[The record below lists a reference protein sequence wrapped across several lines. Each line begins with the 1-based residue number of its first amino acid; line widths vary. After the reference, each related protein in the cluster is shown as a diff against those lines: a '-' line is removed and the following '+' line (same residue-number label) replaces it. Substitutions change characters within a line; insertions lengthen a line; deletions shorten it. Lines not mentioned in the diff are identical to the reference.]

1 MNSECAVLVPGTVEI
16 SRGMA
21 FCPHPVIREVFEIP
35 LREALVTGRDLR
47 VDLSKVDTVQT
58 AMLSHLVYA
67 SRRLNKRNCKVILVG
82 PSEAMVDMVKMC
94 RLDKLIQVEA
104 KPIAEEFEGQF

>member
-1 MNSECAVLVPGTVEI
+1 MNAESSVLAPVTVEI

-21 FCPHPVIREVFEIP
+21 FCPHPAIREVFEKP
-35 LREALVTGRDLR
+35 LREALVTGHDLR

-94 RLDKLIQVEA
+94 RLDKLIQVET
-104 KPIAEEFEGQF
+104 KSIADEFKGQF